1 MSKEMRCGYLRVYDP
16 RSNFPFE
23 NGMPKPLPMLRFGAF
38 LSPWFLP
45 VLTLEVPIPIHLNK
59 KLACRRIG
67 VGGCWDWVWGL
78 L

>member
-45 VLTLEVPIPIHLNK
+45 VLTLEVPIHLNK
-59 KLACRRIG
+59 RLACRRIG